1 MKMNIFHQIVWG
13 AFSRQEHLIISPFYQ
28 RKREMFKRVEDHL
41 CLSRRTQYLC
51 CRQYLVLLVAQSVS
65 QLSTLS
71 VTVAPPSPIQHTRKI
86 GHQPQPVVTLHTLR
100 LILLTLCLRTTFP
113 ENSGSR
119 YLVQTN
125 HCLCHVQYLSNP
137 PISFM

>member
-13 AFSRQEHLIISPFYQ
+13 AFSRQEHFDYQ
-28 RKREMFKRVEDHL
+28 SILPEREMFRRVENHL
-41 CLSRRTQYLC
+41 CHSRGTQYLC
-51 CRQYLVLLVAQSVS
+51 CRQYLLLLVAQSVS

-71 VTVAPPSPIQHTRKI
+71 VAVAPPSPIQHTRKI

-100 LILLTLCLRTTFP
+100 LILLTHCLRTNFP

-119 YLVQTN
+119 YLVQTI
-125 HCLCHVQYLSNP
+125 HCLCHVLYLSNP